1 LRLRAVMNAVRAAA
15 LFGAAAL
22 ACACAEKRAGA
33 VDSEPPSAQ
42 SKTEALDTTLAGIDR
57 GRRNA
62 IVVASERVEPAVVT
76 VSVLRAQLVER
87 PVFQDEFFFPFR
99 GMRQRFW
106 QRVQGLGSGVIVGR
120 DGTIITNFH
129 VVKGAQTIKI
139 TLPDGREF
147 GAKYLGGTELYDL
160 AVLEMEI
167 DGAEIPIAP
176 LGDSKDL
183 MIGEWAIAIGNPF
196 GYLLDDTEPTVT
208 VGVISAT
215 SRDVMIETN
224 RVTIYKDMI
233 QTDAAINPGNS
244 GGPLVNALGEVIGIN
259 TFILSRSG
267 GSQGIGF
274 AIPIDTVRRVVAEI
288 KAHGQVREVWVG
300 VQVQEIPASLAES
313 LELDSTAGVIVAS
326 VDRGSPAEKAGIRR
340 GDVIRKIGDN
350 TIADFEDAKRAL
362 YGMMV
367 DDVIDFVIQRGNAK
381 PETATLRLVERSE

>member
-1 LRLRAVMNAVRAAA
+1 MRPSAVLRIA
-15 LFGAAAL
+15 AAAL
-22 ACACAEKRAGA
+22 AGAAAFSFGCGEERAGA
-33 VDSEPPSAQ
+33 ADPALAADSKAA
-42 SKTEALDTTLAGIDR
+42 ALDTTLAGIDR

-62 IVVASERVEPAVVT
+62 IVIASERVEPAVVT

-87 PVFQDEFFFPFR
+87 PVFQEEFFFPFR

-106 QRVQGLGSGVIVGR
+106 QRVQGLGSGVIVDDKGM
-120 DGTIITNFH
+120 IVTNYH
-129 VVKGAQTIKI
+129 VVKGAQQIKI

-160 AVLEMEI
+160 AVLEMEAG
-167 DGAEIPIAP
+167 GADLPVAP
-176 LGDSKDL
+176 MGGSEDL
-183 MIGEWAIAIGNPF
+183 MIGEWVIAIGNPF
-196 GYLLDDTEPTVT
+196 GYLLDDTQPTVT
-208 VGVISAT
+208 VGVVSAT

-244 GGPLVNALGEVIGIN
+244 GGPLVNALGEVVGIN

-274 AIPIDTVRRVVAEI
+274 AIPIDTVQRVMSEI
-288 KAHGQVREVWVG
+288 KEHGVVREVWVG
-300 VQVQEIPASLAES
+300 VQVQEIPAALAES
-313 LELDSTAGVIVAS
+313 LDLDSTSGVIVAT
-326 VDRGSPAEKAGIRR
+326 VDRGSPAEKAGIQR

-350 TIADFEDAKRAL
+350 NIVDFDDAKRAL

-367 DDVIDFVIQRGNAK
+367 DDVVDFVVQRGNAK
-381 PETATLRLVERSE
+381 PEQATLRLVERKE

>member
-1 LRLRAVMNAVRAAA
+1 
-15 LFGAAAL
+15 
-22 ACACAEKRAGA
+22 
-33 VDSEPPSAQ
+33 
-42 SKTEALDTTLAGIDR
+42 
-57 GRRNA
+57 
-62 IVVASERVEPAVVT
+62 
-76 VSVLRAQLVER
+76 
-87 PVFQDEFFFPFR
+87 
-99 GMRQRFW
+99 MRQRFW
-106 QRVQGLGSGVIVGR
+106 QRVQGLGSGIIA
-120 DGTIITNFH
+120 DDKGTIITNFH
-129 VVKGAQTIKI
+129 VVKGAQNIKI

-160 AVLEMEI
+160 AVLEM
-167 DGAEIPIAP
+167 DAGGAEIPTAP
-176 LGDSKDL
+176 FGKSDDL
-183 MIGEWAIAIGNPF
+183 MIGEWVIAIGNPF

-274 AIPIDTVRRVVAEI
+274 AIPVATVQRVMNEI
-288 KAHGQVREVWVG
+288 TQHGAVREVWVG
-300 VQVQEIPASLAES
+300 VQVQEIPSALAES
-313 LELDSTAGVIVAS
+313 LELESNSGVIVAS
-326 VDRGSPAEKAGIRR
+326 VDRGSPAEKAGIER

-350 TIADFEDAKRAL
+350 TIADFDDAKRAL

-367 DDVIDFVIQRGNAK
+367 DDVVVFVIQRGTAK
-381 PETATLRLVERSE
+381 QDTKTMRLVERKE